1 VTSTLTAR
9 PAGTR
14 LRPLYATG
22 FIHGFALWYAV
33 EKLFMKSIGF
43 NDFLITIATIT
54 YIVVMTAANLPLG
67 VLADRWSRKGVLY
80 LATCALITGTLI
92 CGLSHG
98 FWMYA
103 AGLSVWGVFYA
114 CYAGTYD
121 SIIYDTVLEETGS
134 ADSYEHWFGRVQM
147 YDSVAFITGALA
159 SAVVANFVSLR
170 AEFFLTIP
178 ITCCAFFTLSRFR
191 EPSLHKQAER
201 VRLRTHL
208 GQLWKAMTASSA
220 VAWIA
225 AALVCNLLAMRLIF
239 EFMQLWYLGL
249 ALPAALFGPS
259 FALVYGGSWMGGKFA
274 DRLRRPAVILT
285 AGLLVLAAS
294 AGLMFRVAPVAV
306 GAQVVAIAGIIAL
319 QVVLSGYLHDA
330 MPSSIRAGASSMVST
345 ASMLAFLPVA
355 LGFGVVARDYSIFRA
370 SWLVIGAIAGMTVA
384 LAVVVARNLE
394 SRYVLRLMAA
404 VAAGLIVAAGAV
416 AGYELMRGPVVSIT
430 AGTTAAPPARAA
442 IDPVPLDPGLP
453 RPFRPSRPP
462 VTSAPVFP
470 AQPIVPASP
479 ASPVPA
485 LPASPSPSPTAPPPS
500 AAPPSPPP
508 PVSPSPSPTSPA
520 PTAPSSS
527 PASPSPTPTSPSPT
541 PTVTSPSPTPTYP
554 SPSPTSPSPS
564 PTSPSP
570 TSSYPSPSPSSAAP
584 SPASPTPT
592 GPSPSSPYPAAWPSA
607 RGG

>member
-9 PAGTR
+9 PIGTR

-43 NDFLITIATIT
+43 NDFLITIVTIT

-67 VLADRWSRKGVLY
+67 VLADRWNRKGVLY

-121 SIIYDTVLEETGS
+121 SIIYDAVLEETGS

-170 AEFFLTIP
+170 AEFFLTVP
-178 ITCCAFFTLSRFR
+178 ITCCAFLTLSRFR

-294 AGLMFRVAPVAV
+294 AGLMSRVAAVAV

-330 MPSSIRAGASSMVST
+330 MPSNIRAGASSMVST

-355 LGFGVVARDYSIFRA
+355 LGFGVVARDQSIFRA
-370 SWLVIGAIAGMTVA
+370 SLFVIGAIAGMAVA
-384 LAVVVARNLE
+384 LAVVVGRKLE

-416 AGYELMRGPVVSIT
+416 AGYELMRGPAVSIK

-453 RPFRPSRPP
+453 RPFRPSGPP
-462 VTSAPVFP
+462 VTPAPVFP

-479 ASPVPA
+479 SSPVPA
-485 LPASPSPSPTAPPPS
+485 LPAPPSPSPTTPPPS
-500 AAPPSPPP
+500 AAPPSSPPP
-508 PVSPSPSPTSPA
+508 ISPSPSPTPTSPA
-520 PTAPSSS
+520 PS
-527 PASPSPTPTSPSPT
+527 PISPSPTPTSPSPT
-541 PTVTSPSPTPTYP
+541 PTVTSPSPTPTPTYP

-570 TSSYPSPSPSSAAP
+570 TSSYPSPSPSSASP

-607 RGG
+607 RAA

>member
-1 VTSTLTAR
+1 MGKRVPR
-9 PAGTR
+9 PFGPGEVKGQAAPSVQAR

-43 NDFLITIATIT
+43 NDFLITIVTIT
-54 YIVVMTAANLPLG
+54 YIVVMTMANIPLG

-80 LATCALITGTLI
+80 LATCALIAGTLI

-121 SIIYDTVLEETGS
+121 SVIYDLVLEETGS

-159 SAVVANFVSLR
+159 SALVANFVSLR

-178 ITCCAFFTLSRFR
+178 ITCCAFLTLRRFR

-201 VRLRTHL
+201 VRLSTHL
-208 GQLWKAMTASSA
+208 GQLWKAMTASPA

-274 DRLRRPAVILT
+274 DRLRKPAIIMT
-285 AGLLVLAAS
+285 AGLLVVAAS
-294 AGLMFRVAPVAV
+294 AGLLFPVAAVAV
-306 GAQVVAIAGIIAL
+306 GAQVLAITGIIAL

-330 MPSSIRAGASSMVST
+330 MPSSVRAGASSMVST
-345 ASMLAFLPVA
+345 ASMLLFLPVA
-355 LGFGVVARDYSIFRA
+355 LGFGVVARDESIFRA
-370 SWLVIGAIAGMTVA
+370 SWFVITAITGMAVA
-384 LAVVVARNLE
+384 LAVVV
-394 SRYVLRLMAA
+394 SRKAAYRHGLRLAAA

-416 AGYELMRGPVVSIT
+416 AGYELMRSPAVST
-430 AGTTAAPPARAA
+430 KAGTTTAAPAQAA
-442 IDPVPLDPGLP
+442 IHPVSQNPGLP
-453 RPFRPSRPP
+453 RPFRPGRPP
-462 VTSAPVFP
+462 LTPRP
-470 AQPIVPASP
+470 LLPRQPGVPTASP
-479 ASPVPA
+479 SPVPS
-485 LPASPSPSPTAPPPS
+485 LPGTPSPSPTAPSQSPTSPPS
-500 AAPPSPPP
+500 SPAPRSPSPPSPA
-508 PVSPSPSPTSPA
+508 SPAPSPTSPS
-520 PTAPSSS
+520 PTPTS
-527 PASPSPTPTSPSPT
+527 PAPSPTPTSPSPT
-541 PTVTSPSPTPTYP
+541 SPSPTPSPTPTYP
-554 SPSPTSPSPS
+554 SPSPTSPSPT

-570 TSSYPSPSPSSAAP
+570 APTYPSPSASSSTPSW
-584 SPASPTPT
+584 SPTP
-592 GPSPSSPYPAAWPSA
+592 AA
-607 RGG
+607 

>member
-1 VTSTLTAR
+1 VTSTLAAR
-9 PAGTR
+9 PVERR

-54 YIVVMTAANLPLG
+54 YIVVMTTANIPLG

-80 LATCALITGTLI
+80 LASCALITGTVI

-98 FWMYA
+98 FWMYV
-103 AGLSVWGVFYA
+103 AGLSVWGLFYA

-121 SIIYDTVLEETGS
+121 SVIYDVVLEETGS

-159 SAVVANFVSLR
+159 SALVAHFASLR

-178 ITCCAFFTLSRFR
+178 VTCCAFLTLHRFR
-191 EPSLHKQAER
+191 EPSLHKAAER
-201 VRLRTHL
+201 VRLGAHL
-208 GQLWKAMTASSA
+208 GQLWKAMTTSPG

-225 AALVCNLLAMRLIF
+225 ACLVCNLLAMRLLF

-274 DRLRRPAVILT
+274 DRLRGPAVIMT

-294 AGLMFRVAPVAV
+294 AGLFFRVAVVAV
-306 GAQVVAIAGIIAL
+306 GAQVLAITGIIAL

-330 MPSSIRAGASSMVST
+330 MPSSIRAGASSVVST
-345 ASMLAFLPVA
+345 ASMLVFLPVA
-355 LGFGVVARDYSIFRA
+355 LGFGVVARDESIFRA
-370 SWLVIGAIAGMTVA
+370 SWFVIAAIAGMAVA
-384 LAVVVARNLE
+384 LAVVVGRNLA
-394 SRYVLRLMAA
+394 SRYVLRLTAA
-404 VAAGLIVAAGAV
+404 VAAGLTVAAAAV
-416 AGYELMRGPVVSIT
+416 VAYELMLGPAVSMEAART
-430 AGTTAAPPARAA
+430 AVPPVRAA
-442 IDPVPLDPGLP
+442 RYPALQHPGSPRPYHPGSPPLASPLFSPQHVVPSSALLPVP
-453 RPFRPSRPP
+453 S
-462 VTSAPVFP
+462 
-470 AQPIVPASP
+470 SP
-479 ASPVPA
+479 T
-485 LPASPSPSPTAPPPS
+485 SPSPAPS
-500 AAPPSPPP
+500 APTTPVPTPTSP
-508 PVSPSPSPTSPA
+508 SPSPSPTSPS
-520 PTAPSSS
+520 PT
-527 PASPSPTPTSPSPT
+527 SPSPTSPSPT
-541 PTVTSPSPTPTYP
+541 PSPTSPSPSPSPTSP

-570 TSSYPSPSPSSAAP
+570 TSPSPTPSPTSPSPT
-584 SPASPTPT
+584 SPTPT
-592 GPSPSSPYPAAWPSA
+592 SPSSSSPSSTSPWSAAHTVW
-607 RGG
+607 